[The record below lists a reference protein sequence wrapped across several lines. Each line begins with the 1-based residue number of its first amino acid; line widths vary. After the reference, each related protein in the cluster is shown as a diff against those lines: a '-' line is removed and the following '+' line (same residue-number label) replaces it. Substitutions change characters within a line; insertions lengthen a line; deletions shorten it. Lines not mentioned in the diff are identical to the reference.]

1 MDRSDYTND
10 RIDRYI
16 RNELAAD
23 EEAEFETE
31 LLDSPELQRQLETA
45 MGVRQALLLDDELG
59 GSRQAEPLQDMDARN
74 NWQPLALAASVLLAV
89 FSTTMYWKTSND
101 AAALQSEIEVLSQ
114 PHTAVLTVPVN
125 IMRSAG
131 SQTPD
136 VIIQKPGGNALVA
149 LDVELGHAT
158 VAAELARLT
167 FRDLQEVELISWESG
182 SIENGRIIAVF
193 NTQQLP
199 DGRVWLELSDEKGK
213 VIDRRL
219 LEFR

>member
-1 MDRSDYTND
+1 MDNSEYTNEW
-10 RIDRYI
+10 IDRYI
-16 RNELAAD
+16 RNELAAN
-23 EEAEFETE
+23 EEAEFETA
-31 LLDSPELQRQLETA
+31 LLDSPELQRRLETA
-45 MGVRQALLLDDELG
+45 MGVRQAFVLNDELG
-59 GSRQAEPLQDMDARN
+59 GSGQAIPLQDLDARN

-101 AAALQSEIEVLSQ
+101 AAALRSEIEVLSQ
-114 PHTAVLTVPVN
+114 PRTVVLTVPVN
-125 IMRSAG
+125 IMRSSG

-149 LDVELGHAT
+149 LDIELGHAT
-158 VAAELARLT
+158 VAADLARLT
-167 FRDLQEVELISWESG
+167 FRDPQEVELISWASG
-182 SIENGRIIAVF
+182 SVENGRIITVF

-199 DGRVWLELSDEKGK
+199 DGRVWLELSDVEGK